1 MFLVQSE
8 SLDTSNVTHQLWHST
23 PPTEYFDSIAISMC
37 ILILRHPLITG
48 ADPTHSVFGFFL
60 F

>member
-37 ILILRHPLITG
+37 MPDSQAPLNYWR
-48 ADPTHSVFGFFL
+48 
-60 F
+60 